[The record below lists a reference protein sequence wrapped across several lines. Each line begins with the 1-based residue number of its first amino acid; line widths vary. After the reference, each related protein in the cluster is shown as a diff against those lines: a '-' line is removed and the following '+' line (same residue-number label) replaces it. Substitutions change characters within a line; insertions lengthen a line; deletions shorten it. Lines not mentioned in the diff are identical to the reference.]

1 MSTTYVPDIRCY
13 RHPDLNAAFRCRGC
27 GRPIC
32 VQCSTDSAPDIPGCD
47 PLDEP
52 DEANFQLAAPGRPY
66 LSLALIGANVAVAA
80 VCLLSDPRWLSGDL
94 VPLARDGAVV
104 GGAVLVSSEGAE
116 AVGVAH
122 GEWYRLITAGFL
134 HFGPVHLA
142 FNMIGL
148 WQAGLLLEDRIGRL
162 QFGLIFTVAL
172 LGGAFGS
179 LLVTPEGFGAGASGG
194 VFGLFGAL
202 FVAERKGVFG
212 RAGSSFGVLIGINLV
227 LTFLIPGIS
236 IGGHIGG
243 VVAGTFVAW
252 VMLEHQS
259 RSLQQTVPIVLTAGL
274 SVLLVLG
281 CLWAATLS
289 SDPLYGI

>member
-1 MSTTYVPDIRCY
+1 LDAAEKAEFQRASVP
-13 RHPDLNAAFRCRGC
+13 
-27 GRPIC
+27 
-32 VQCSTDSAPDIPGCD
+32 
-47 PLDEP
+47 
-52 DEANFQLAAPGRPY
+52 RPY
-66 LSLALIGANVAVAA
+66 LSIALIGANVAVAA
-80 VCLLSDPRWLSGDL
+80 ICLLSDLRWLSGDL

-104 GGAVLVSSEGAE
+104 GGAVLVSSDGSEV
-116 AVGVAH
+116 VGVAH

-142 FNMIGL
+142 FNMVGL

-162 QFGLIFTVAL
+162 RFGLIFAVAL

-179 LLVTPEGFGAGASGG
+179 LLVTPEGFGAGASGS

-212 RAGSSFGVLIGINLV
+212 RAGNSFGVLIGINLV

-252 VMLEHQS
+252 VLLEYQS
-259 RSLQQTVPIVLTAGL
+259 RNLRQTAPVLLTAGL
-274 SVLLVLG
+274 GVLLALG

-289 SDPLYGI
+289 SDPFYGV